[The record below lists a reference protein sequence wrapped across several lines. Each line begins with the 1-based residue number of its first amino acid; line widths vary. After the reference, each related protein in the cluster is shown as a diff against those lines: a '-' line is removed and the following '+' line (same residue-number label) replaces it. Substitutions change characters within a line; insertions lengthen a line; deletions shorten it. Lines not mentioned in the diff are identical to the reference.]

1 MAGVT
6 SDLDCDGEPGGQLQ
20 YCRGPEVGMMGGRPI
35 QGMAGAEISTT
46 VTQPGKKNIGMA
58 CLSLFFSS
66 EKKKVFPVKA

>member
-46 VTQPGKKNIGMA
+46 VTQPGKKEHWNGLLVI
-58 CLSLFFSS
+58 
-66 EKKKVFPVKA
+66 VFLL